1 MDIYKF
7 IENLKKYL
15 KATFNYEVPNNAIRI
30 YLDNEMYYDYA
41 YLSRKL
47 YMYERGKKSEIG
59 CWSDIKNANLN
70 FAMLLRNHFCGQ
82 LYDKVP
88 NALEDCT
95 SLESLSKILNKYFDE
110 QYYSVGCLAEGKLS
124 IVKDDNYTIWYS
136 KGEKKHMV
144 AKDSDCEYIF
154 TRFFNE
160 IMYLEKLMNNLR
172 DHEHIFGEEFTDG
185 EVMEL
190 IEF

>member
-1 MDIYKF
+1 
-7 IENLKKYL
+7 
-15 KATFNYEVPNNAIRI
+15 
-30 YLDNEMYYDYA
+30 
-41 YLSRKL
+41 
-47 YMYERGKKSEIG
+47 
-59 CWSDIKNANLN
+59 
-70 FAMLLRNHFCGQ
+70 MLLRNHFCGQ

-160 IMYLEKLMNNLR
+160 IMYLEKIMNNLR
-172 DHEHIFGEEFTDG
+172 DYEHIFGEEFTDG